1 MNRIFT
7 IVVFIIT
14 MFLGA
19 SGQVSAQKN
28 TSIQGF
34 IKDQDGVGIPGASIT
49 IGRRVAVSQSN
60 NKGFYQLQAPEGE
73 LTVRYYSVGFKP
85 TVKQV
90 SVKAGVVLE
99 LNITLLSSASDLQQV
114 EITGRKEKTYKTSAT
129 FLGKT
134 ENQLKDI
141 PQSVSY
147 ASKELI
153 ADQGLMRVGEVVKN
167 FSGVNQFSF
176 YDDLTIRGFRVNGQ
190 TNTQLINGLR
200 TSTGF
205 WKQSL
210 ANYLERVEVLKGP
223 SSALFGNAS
232 PGGVV
237 NRVTKK
243 PLDESRRSINF
254 SLGSF
259 NSLRALAD
267 FTGPAT
273 KDSVLL
279 YRVNVGYENS
289 DSFRDLMFDKTLVVA
304 PSLTFIASE
313 KTRINFDLVYTDS
326 KSRLDRGQP
335 VFGTSD
341 LNSTPQ
347 TLSLNTGNDHLNELT
362 YNVTL
367 SLNHKIAKNLSLNVA
382 YLKTGYSEDLY
393 EHRTSNAYGLDAK
406 GQKINNLAGMNIQAR
421 KRRRFMDNLSGYLN
435 YEANTGPVQHKIVL
449 GTDYASEKTPV
460 GSSQLTASGY
470 RNATNTGAIAKYDPK
485 NSQLYLL
492 DKDGNPVP
500 NVPHFNLSN
509 ILASQQ
515 MQDDSKAF
523 FTQSIVAP
531 AYYYLNAGYVQD
543 QMTIGQLQ
551 VLLGLRYEY
560 YTDFANYKVANEN
573 KTHSKAWLP
582 RLGLVYSA
590 TGNINVYGSYVKGYN
605 PQTAAVINDP
615 NAGGPFDPL
624 ESSMVEFG
632 TKTSWLNDQLTVSAS
647 VYEIKQK
654 GALIAQPGTLVLRQ
668 AGKERSRGFELDV
681 IGKILP
687 NWNITAA
694 YAFNRAKIQESQYV
708 GEVGLQK
715 PNAPKNTANL
725 WSRYNFDGGT
735 LKGLGVGVGVNYVD
749 KRNLIYDSTLL
760 PENQLTLPEYT
771 LFNAALFYNIGKVQ
785 LQLNANNIT
794 GKKHWVGGYDYLRL
808 FPGTP
813 SNYLLTVGYTF

>member
-1 MNRIFT
+1 MKRKFILSFT
-7 IVVFIIT
+7 ALAILLFNSNCVFSQQATYLQGIIRDH
-14 MFLGA
+14 LGLP
-19 SGQVSAQKN
+19 
-28 TSIQGF
+28 
-34 IKDQDGVGIPGASIT
+34 IPGVNVFVKNSSLVTQSNGNGHYKLQVNAGVYIVTYKSIGFKT
-49 IGRRVAVSQSN
+49 INKRFEIIAGADLTENIALAVS
-60 NKGFYQLQAPEGE
+60 
-73 LTVRYYSVGFKP
+73 T
-85 TVKQV
+85 
-90 SVKAGVVLE
+90 
-99 LNITLLSSASDLQQV
+99 SDLQQV
-114 EITGRKEKTYKTSAT
+114 EITGRKEKTYKTTAT

-153 ADQGLMRVGEVVKN
+153 ADQGLMRVGDVVKN

-243 PLDESRRSINF
+243 PLDDTRRSINF

-259 NSLRALAD
+259 NNLRALAD

-289 DSFRDLMFDKTLVVA
+289 DSFRDLMFDKTFVVA
-304 PSLTFIASE
+304 PSLTFIASQ

-335 VFGTSD
+335 IFGSSD

-347 TLSLNTGNDHLNELT
+347 SLSLNTGNDHLNELT

-367 SLNHKIAKNLSLNVA
+367 SLNHKITNNLSLNVA

-406 GQKINNLAGMNIQAR
+406 GVKIDNFAGMNIQMR
-421 KRRRFMDNLSGYLN
+421 KRKRFMDNLSGYFN
-435 YEANTGPVQHKIVL
+435 YDLTTGSILHKIVF

-460 GSSQLTASGY
+460 GGSQLTASGY
-470 RNATNTGAIAKYDPK
+470 RNASNTGAISRYDAK

-492 DKDGNPVP
+492 DKAGNPVP

-509 ILASQQ
+509 VLTSQQ

-523 FTQSIVAP
+523 YTQSTVAP
-531 AYYYLNAGYVQD
+531 AYYYLNAGYLQD
-543 QMTIGQLQ
+543 QITIGKLQL
-551 VLLGLRYEY
+551 LLALRYEY
-560 YTDFANYKVANEN
+560 YTDFANYKVADQN
-573 KTHSKAWLP
+573 KTHSNAWLP

-590 TGNINVYGSYVKGYN
+590 TNNINVYGSYVKGYN

-624 ESSMVEFG
+624 ESQMVEFG
-632 TKTSWLNDQLTVSAS
+632 TKTSWFEDQLTISAA

-654 GALIAQPGTLVLRQ
+654 GALIAQPGTLILRQ
-668 AGKERSRGFELDV
+668 AGKERSRGLEMDV

-687 NWNITAA
+687 NWNIIAS
-694 YAFNRAKIQESQYV
+694 YSYNRAKILESQFL

-725 WSRYNFDGGT
+725 WTRYNFISGVFQ
-735 LKGLGVGVGVNYVD
+735 GLGVGMGANFVD
-749 KRNLIYDSTLL
+749 NRNLIYDNSFS
-760 PENQLTLPEYT
+760 PENQLVLPAYT
-771 LFNAALFYNIGKVQ
+771 LFNAALFYNVGKVQ

-794 GKKHWVGGYDYLRL
+794 SKKHWVGGYDYLRL